1 MIVDIVVL
9 NKYLHSAQN
18 LNKKFVDTIFRGEK
32 RKQNQSSLLNSDKIV
47 CCWLAYS
54 IKYSLSLF
62 LCSNTSCNL
71 LYYEEK

>member
-1 MIVDIVVL
+1 MVDNVVL
-9 NKYLHSAQN
+9 NKHLHSAQN

-32 RKQNQSSLLNSDKIV
+32 RKQNQSSLQNYIKIV
-47 CCWLAYS
+47 CCWLACS
-54 IKYSLSLF
+54 IKYSLSFF